1 MLNRRVEEAGLNAWP
16 SLQQILY
23 DGWILRLAG
32 GYTKRANSIN
42 PLYGDTLDLEKK
54 IAACEQVYSSQN
66 LPAIFRLTSFG
77 TPAGLDEALARRSY
91 RKADLTLVMHRELGA
106 ENLQSYPDPI
116 EIAEMEMEDWLKLF
130 CCLKEAELEQ
140 HQTHRAILE
149 KIPGQTLFA
158 ALKDKG
164 NEVACGLGVMEN
176 GFFGLFDLVTHPARR
191 NQGYGTKLVA
201 HMLGWARENGASHA
215 YLQVVAANTPARQ
228 LYTKLGYQELYHY
241 WYRLK

>member
-1 MLNRRVEEAGLNAWP
+1 MLERRIEEAGLNAWP

-42 PLYGDTLDLEKK
+42 PLYADTLALEEK
-54 IAACEQVYSSQN
+54 IASCEQVYARQN

-77 TPAGLDEALARRSY
+77 APARLDEALAGRGY
-91 RKADLTLVMHRELGA
+91 RKAELSLIMHRELRS
-106 ENLQSYPDPI
+106 EILPPNPDPVEVADLPI
-116 EIAEMEMEDWLKLF
+116 EDWLKIF
-130 CCLKEAELEQ
+130 CRLKGAELEQ

-149 KIPGQTLFA
+149 KIPGHTLFVG
-158 ALKDKG
+158 LKDQG
-164 NEVACGLGVMEN
+164 DEIACGLGVVEN
-176 GFFGLFDLVTHPARR
+176 GFFGLFDLVTDPARR
-191 NQGYGTKLVA
+191 NRGYATKLVS
-201 HMLGWARENGASHA
+201 HLLSWARENGASHA

-228 LYTKLGYQELYHY
+228 LYAKLGYRELYHY